1 MKIGPP
7 LEAPITVTQRKRSKI
22 SCNMKYLAPVLGLV
36 LFVVTLAVLLATGTA
51 KDRAVSISLILGA
64 TVAWLDTRAL
74 GLEVTSLCVLII
86 PVVSQ
91 TLPFSAALG
100 GASSSS
106 IWLIWVGSVAGTA
119 LDRCQVSDWLVRM
132 TTHGMSAQP
141 SLLNLL
147 TRVAILTFAASMTI
161 PSAVVRNLMLV
172 PLGARLKERA
182 KLSAERAEALTALLI
197 FGATKSGL
205 GLLTGYVTAMLV
217 AGVYQQT
224 MSSPDL
230 AGHPAPATLGWAT
243 YAGAIL
249 PIWGVLIMPVL
260 LLSVYGVYRPLELAV
275 EKRDQAERERA
286 LKLASKRLRAPPSLD
301 GGGGGGDP
309 GGGDQVDGGSGRQT
323 PRWNSFLERAKQSG
337 EAGGP
342 AKDVAAA
349 AALARMSAYGI
360 DPLQSTV
367 KSLRAL
373 LAKEEEEEEA
383 EKEATAAAGKAWGS
397 SQAGARSA
405 SSERTA
411 SSRSAAGSGSGAL
424 QAGLDGLIL
433 VRGRLEEMPGLSPAG
448 KRAMC
453 YLLAAILAWALLGG
467 TFESVRLDRGAVG
480 LILVVLLYAPPPVG
494 VADPIELRTSRSYGV
509 IIYLVSV
516 ICLNATIT
524 RAGLTAELAA
534 LLNTHLDLDALSPMM
549 QYCVISWSLALLTVP
564 TNEVLA
570 CVIGTSVWLQFAT
583 SASYAGPLTPVRVA
597 LACACPGALCLTPTH
612 CPPAVVGL
620 ALSRGPGGTPVQTC
634 RLYTMMALQT
644 VAEVLILTP
653 LSAAIIANYG

>member
-1 MKIGPP
+1 M
-7 LEAPITVTQRKRSKI
+7 
-22 SCNMKYLAPVLGLV
+22 
-36 LFVVTLAVLLATGTA
+36 
-51 KDRAVSISLILGA
+51 
-64 TVAWLDTRAL
+64 
-74 GLEVTSLCVLII
+74 
-86 PVVSQ
+86 
-91 TLPFSAALG
+91 
-100 GASSSS
+100 
-106 IWLIWVGSVAGTA
+106 
-119 LDRCQVSDWLVRM
+119 
-132 TTHGMSAQP
+132 
-141 SLLNLL
+141 
-147 TRVAILTFAASMTI
+147 
-161 PSAVVRNLMLV
+161 
-172 PLGARLKERA
+172 
-182 KLSAERAEALTALLI
+182 
-197 FGATKSGL
+197 
-205 GLLTGYVTAMLV
+205 
-217 AGVYQQT
+217 
-224 MSSPDL
+224 
-230 AGHPAPATLGWAT
+230 
-243 YAGAIL
+243 
-249 PIWGVLIMPVL
+249 
-260 LLSVYGVYRPLELAV
+260 
-275 EKRDQAERERA
+275 
-286 LKLASKRLRAPPSLD
+286 
-301 GGGGGGDP
+301 
-309 GGGDQVDGGSGRQT
+309 DGGSGRQT

-383 EKEATAAAGKAWGS
+383 EKEATAAAGKARGS

-411 SSRSAAGSGSGAL
+411 SRSAGGSGAL

-549 QYCVISWSLALLTVP
+549 QYCVISWSLDLLTVP